1 MGRPKKTKEPK
12 PTKTPKATKKAIKK
26 EKPTQVAFPKR
37 VSPNLSLTQA
47 QQKLKKQNDDLQ
59 KRLLEGEREKKRA
72 ANAFIAEKIKE
83 SRKHL
88 EDAQNPSDELSIFG
102 SGNDTSGNLFG
113 DSSSST
119 DLDDQFNDIEAGE
132 LDVFTYSSLVLSK
145 IGDFPRFEI
154 FRDGEQVGTRQG
166 KYSWELLQQDYGGG
180 DFVVKAKSRLTGR
193 YVKQEARPI
202 AGHRKDLNRPDVSTD
217 AAPAWLSSVL
227 EKITPQQPQ
236 QQALGIQDIMLLMA
250 QMNPKSDNSAAIVAK
265 AQTEAQTQFMST
277 VLNITQQ
284 QNTQQQTM
292 TLELQKNMNTIISQM
307 NDKFEKMFEKLTNK
321 KEEITPLELFDRM
334 EKAAQRGIDSYKAMQ
349 DMAKEL
355 AEEMKGDDTEG
366 EDKSITGTL
375 AKVLIPLMQNA
386 QNNQAIQQQ
395 QLMAHHHQQ
404 QQIEATRLAANPPP
418 RRPVP
423 QPQHVM
429 GGPNTQPVE
438 TRPPQA
444 TPNGAGAGNGARP
457 KVKDLG
463 IPVNFSEKTAEK
475 VVVVENSTPTGI
487 PVLKAKI
494 FDTAIGEIVEELVKD
509 LPKGR
514 EAAKRVLKK
523 LNDEKLTSKD
533 FLEHWTLEGII
544 RASKELGAYGV
555 AESQGKKDEFEK
567 FLGEFY
573 AYIQSKAAKADT
585 VRGESNP
592 AGENRQTL

>member
-1 MGRPKKTKEPK
+1 MGRPKKKETLKVTKA
-12 PTKTPKATKKAIKK
+12 PKATKKPIKK
-26 EKPTQVAFPKR
+26 EKTVQATSSKR
-37 VSPNLSLTQA
+37 VSPNLSLTKT
-47 QQKLKKQNDDLQ
+47 QQKLKKQNEDLQ
-59 KRLLEGEREKKRA
+59 KRLLEQEREKKKA

-102 SGNDTSGNLFG
+102 SSNDTSGNLFG
-113 DSSSST
+113 DSASST
-119 DLDDQFNDIEAGE
+119 DLDDQFNEIEAGE

-202 AGHRKDLNRPDVSTD
+202 AGHRKDLNRPDPSSDT
-217 AAPAWLSSVL
+217 APGWLSSVL

-250 QMNPKSDNSAAIVAK
+250 QMNPKNDNSAAIIAK

-355 AEEMKGDDTEG
+355 AEEMKGDEPEG

-375 AKVLIPLMQNA
+375 AKVLLPLMQNA

-395 QLMAHHHQQ
+395 QLIAHQHQQ
-404 QQIEATRLAANPPP
+404 ALMAAQASPQRPPQQ
-418 RRPVP
+418 RP
-423 QPQHVM
+423 PQHVM

-438 TRPPQA
+438 SRPQQPPQSQ
-444 TPNGAGAGNGARP
+444 NGAGAGNGARP

-463 IPVNFSEKTAEK
+463 MPVNFSEKTAEK
-475 VVVVENSTPTGI
+475 VSVVENGKPEVV

-494 FDTAIGEIVEELVKD
+494 FDTAITEIVEELIKD
-509 LPKGR
+509 APKGR
-514 EAAKRVLKK
+514 DAAKRVLKK

-544 RASKELGAYGV
+544 RASKELGAYAV
-555 AESQGKKDEFEK
+555 AEGQGRKEEFEK

-573 AYIQSKAAKADT
+573 AYIQSKATKADS
-585 VRGESNP
+585 VRGEPNP
-592 AGENRQTL
+592 AGENRQTI